1 MACILITAVAVINTD
16 NSIPRSINL
25 ETSKQAV
32 DHSPTYAPIWLPSSV
47 RISTTSTP
55 PAATNPGLLGLSG
68 SIDRQSQ
75 RVGRTGTLTTMERCG
90 AM

>member
-1 MACILITAVAVINTD
+1 MAVVAAINTD

-32 DHSPTYAPIWLPSSV
+32 DHSPTYAPNWLPSSV
-47 RISTTSTP
+47 RISTASTP
-55 PAATNPGLLGLSG
+55 PVATNRGLPGLSR
-68 SIDRQSQ
+68 SIDCQSQ
-75 RVGRTGTLTTMERCG
+75 RVGRSGTLTTMEWCG

>member
-1 MACILITAVAVINTD
+1 MAVVAAINMD
-16 NSIPRSINL
+16 SSIPHSVNL

-32 DHSPTYAPIWLPSSV
+32 DRSPPYAPIWLPSSV
-47 RISTTSTP
+47 RISTANTP
-55 PAATNPGLLGLSG
+55 PAATNRDLPNLSR

-75 RVGRTGTLTTMERCG
+75 RVGGTGTLTTMEQWG